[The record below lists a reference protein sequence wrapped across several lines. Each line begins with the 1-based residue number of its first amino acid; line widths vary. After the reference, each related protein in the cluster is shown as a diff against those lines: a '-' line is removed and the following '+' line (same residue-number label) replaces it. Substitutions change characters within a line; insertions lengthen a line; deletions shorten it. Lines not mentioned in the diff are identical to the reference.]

1 MNRAEIRRSKR
12 NEEKRK
18 TAVYNLTQAQ
28 LDAMIYE
35 RLGDELI
42 KIKQQATYDAINTSM
57 TLLLALPLEV
67 LMHHYWKKSF
77 AKRIPK
83 FISLVLEY
91 YRRWAD
97 GELDIDELRADLWE
111 YGGVRLEETE
121 EGDML

>member
-28 LDAMIYE
+28 LDAMIFE
-35 RLGDELI
+35 RIGGELT

-57 TLLLALPLEV
+57 VLLLSLPLEV

-77 AKRIPK
+77 AKRIPQ

-91 YRRWAD
+91 YGRWAD
-97 GELDIDELRADLWE
+97 GELDIDDLREDLWV

-121 EGDML
+121 E

>member
-1 MNRAEIRRSKR
+1 MNRAEIRRIKR

-28 LDAMIYE
+28 LDSMIYE
-35 RLGDELI
+35 RLGNELV

-57 TLLLALPLEV
+57 TLLLAIPLEV

-91 YRRWAD
+91 YGRWAD
-97 GELDIDELRADLWE
+97 GELDIDELREDLWV

-121 EGDML
+121 V